1 LPLIRNKN
9 TVAVKPSEKARSA
22 TATNTGHTCARNTR
36 RRHPRGEA
44 VHSGSERRGELAALA
59 ARTSAYG
66 GSPACVFVCAC
77 QLLSGSPQPKNKL
90 GSTTHMS
97 SCL

>member
-1 LPLIRNKN
+1 
-9 TVAVKPSEKARSA
+9 
-22 TATNTGHTCARNTR
+22 
-36 RRHPRGEA
+36 

-77 QLLSGSPQPKNKL
+77 QLLPGSPQPKNKL
-90 GSTTHMS
+90 GSHSDTGASGSH
-97 SCL
+97 CNIDYR